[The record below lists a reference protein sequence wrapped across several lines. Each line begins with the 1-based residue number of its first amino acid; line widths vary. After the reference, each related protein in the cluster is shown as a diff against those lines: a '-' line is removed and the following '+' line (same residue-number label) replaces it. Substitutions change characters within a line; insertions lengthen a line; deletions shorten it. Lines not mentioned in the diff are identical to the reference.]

1 MIGDTAGAVPLRF
14 QRGHTKQRRGFVKA
28 FSAIGAIAVLIA
40 SPVLATPIDV
50 ITIEAI
56 LLAAISVAAA
66 TRAAL
71 SDSYA
76 RASVRKSLPE
86 HRNARHSI
94 R

>member
-1 MIGDTAGAVPLRF
+1 
-14 QRGHTKQRRGFVKA
+14 
-28 FSAIGAIAVLIA
+28 
-40 SPVLATPIDV
+40 VLATPIDV

-66 TRAAL
+66 IRAAL
-71 SDSYA
+71 SDYYS

>member
-1 MIGDTAGAVPLRF
+1 M
-14 QRGHTKQRRGFVKA
+14 KA
-28 FSAIGAIAVLIA
+28 FSAIGAITVLIA

-66 TRAAL
+66 IRAAL
-71 SDSYA
+71 SDYYS

-86 HRNARHSI
+86 HGNARHSI